1 MLSPDQLSL
10 IIAGLELLTDPPT
23 LSATGRRLRSNC
35 HRTASDLLRATQ
47 AELQYQQLAA
57 PLIAEHDRI
66 LASPTLSHAD
76 ETRLGEINRELADL
90 SIDRPTEFG
99 GRFSADDAVAM
110 GIIRAA
116 AQAID
121 SP

>member
-47 AELQYQQLAA
+47 AERKYQQSAR
-57 PLIAEHDRI
+57 PLIEEHDRI
-66 LASPTLSHAD
+66 LTSPTLSPTD
-76 ETRLGEINRELADL
+76 ENRLDKINRELADL

-99 GRFSADDAVAM
+99 GRFSADDVAAM